1 MELATQE
8 TDESV
13 LVAAVLNKDRKATAE
28 IVARYGGA
36 LHGYLSRRLM
46 PRHDLVDDLFQQV
59 FLEAWQSLDRFR
71 HESGLKAWLLAIARH
86 KVQDHYRSRLREC
99 EWDET
104 APEPA
109 ADSDLVLDLETQQ
122 QRQRIWTLL
131 EELPEDARTL
141 LLWRYWEGQ
150 SAERMA
156 SATGKTVKAVERA
169 LARAREQFRAKWNSE
184 TRHG

>member
-1 MELATQE
+1 M
-8 TDESV
+8 V
-13 LVAAVLNKDRKATAE
+13 AVLNKDRKATAE

-36 LHGYLSRRLM
+36 LHGYLARRLM

-71 HESGLKAWLLAIARH
+71 QESGLKAWLLAIARH

-99 EWDET
+99 EWNDE

-109 ADSDLVLDLETQQ
+109 DSSDFALDLETQQ
-122 QRQRIWTLL
+122 HRQRIWSVL
-131 EELPEDARTL
+131 EEMSEEARTL

-150 SAERMA
+150 SAEIMA
-156 SATGKTVKAVERA
+156 AGAGKTVKAVERA
-169 LARAREQFRAKWNSE
+169 LARAREQFRAKWSSGS
-184 TRHG
+184 RHG

>member
-1 MELATQE
+1 VALATHE
-8 TDESV
+8 IDESE
-13 LVAAVLNKDRKATAE
+13 LVAAVLDKDRKATAE
-28 IVARYGGA
+28 IVGRYGGA

-71 HESGLKAWLLAIARH
+71 QESGLKAWLLAIARH
-86 KVQDHYRSRLREC
+86 KVQDYYRSRLREC
-99 EWDET
+99 EWDDS

-109 ADSDLVLDLETQQ
+109 DTSDLVLDFETQQ
-122 QRQRIWTLL
+122 QRLRIWSLL
-131 EELPEDARTL
+131 EEMTEEARTL

-156 SATGKTVKAVERA
+156 AGTGKTVKAVERA
-169 LARAREQFRAKWNSE
+169 LARARDQFRAKWKSE

>member
-8 TDESV
+8 TGESE

-36 LHGYLSRRLM
+36 LHGYLCRRLM

-59 FLEAWQSLDRFR
+59 FLEAWQSLHRFR
-71 HESGLKAWLLAIARH
+71 QESGLKAWLLAIARH
-86 KVQDHYRSRLREC
+86 KVQDHYRCRLRESD
-99 EWDET
+99 WDENT
-104 APEPA
+104 PEPA
-109 ADSDLVLDLETQQ
+109 DASDLVLDLETQQ

-131 EELPEDARTL
+131 EEMSEEPRTL

-150 SAERMA
+150 SAEHMA
-156 SATGKTVKAVERA
+156 AATGKTVKAVERA
-169 LARAREQFRAKWNSE
+169 LARARDQFRAKWNSE